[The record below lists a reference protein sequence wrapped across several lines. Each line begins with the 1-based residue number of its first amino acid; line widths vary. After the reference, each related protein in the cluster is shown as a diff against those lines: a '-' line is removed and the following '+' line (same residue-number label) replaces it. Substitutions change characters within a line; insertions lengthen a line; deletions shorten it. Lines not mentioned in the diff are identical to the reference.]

1 MLERFVCQRSAD
13 RCCLIRTSER
23 RGANPRPGM
32 TPRVSPIHLRINM
45 DTQKYNG
52 WTNWATWMVNLHFD
66 SCFFT
71 DGEVEAGVFDD
82 MDKDD
87 IRCYVASWIQE
98 YVESYLDDVVDNDN
112 IFVQDLIFGTMQDVD
127 WHDIADHY
135 VDDIL
140 DELKDRELVAA

>member
-1 MLERFVCQRSAD
+1 
-13 RCCLIRTSER
+13 
-23 RGANPRPGM
+23 
-32 TPRVSPIHLRINM
+32 M

-66 SCFFT
+66 GLDFT
-71 DGEVEAGVFDD
+71 DEIEDGTFDD

-87 IRCYVASWIQE
+87 IRCRLASYIQE
-98 YVESYLDDVVDNDN
+98 YVESYLEEVADTSNA
-112 IFVQDLIFGTMQDVD
+112 FVSDLINGTIQDVD

-140 DELKDRELVAA
+140 EELKDRELIAA

>member
-1 MLERFVCQRSAD
+1 
-13 RCCLIRTSER
+13 
-23 RGANPRPGM
+23 
-32 TPRVSPIHLRINM
+32 M

-66 SCFFT
+66 GLDFT
-71 DGEVEAGVFDD
+71 DEIENGSFNDIS
-82 MDKDD
+82 KDD
-87 IRCYVASWIQE
+87 LRFQLAYTIQE
-98 YVESYLDDVVDNDN
+98 YVECYLEEVADTSNT
-112 IFVQDLIFGTMQDVD
+112 FVADLINGTMQDVD

>member
-1 MLERFVCQRSAD
+1 
-13 RCCLIRTSER
+13 
-23 RGANPRPGM
+23 
-32 TPRVSPIHLRINM
+32 M

-66 SCFFT
+66 DFDFT
-71 DGEVEAGVFDD
+71 DDVEDGVFDG

-87 IRCYVASWIQE
+87 IRCHVASYIQE
-98 YVESYLDDVVDNDN
+98 LVDSYIEDVADTSNV
-112 IFVQDLIFGTMQDVD
+112 FVSDLINGTIQDVD

-140 DELKDRELVAA
+140 EELKDRELIAA

>member
-1 MLERFVCQRSAD
+1 
-13 RCCLIRTSER
+13 
-23 RGANPRPGM
+23 
-32 TPRVSPIHLRINM
+32 M

-66 SCFFT
+66 GLDFT
-71 DGEVEAGVFDD
+71 DEIENGSFDD
-82 MDKDD
+82 ISKDD
-87 IRCYVASWIQE
+87 LRCQLAYTIQE
-98 YVESYLDDVVDNDN
+98 YVESYLDEVADTSNT
-112 IFVQDLIFGTMQDVD
+112 FVADLISGTMQDVD